1 MSDHEEVEPLEPG
14 CEFCGVGLGTGLH
27 LVPEAKGLPGICL
40 ECAQDMDRT
49 DDSAAE
55 EGPGIED
62 SDSYREALRD
72 AGRSHLLGS

>member
-1 MSDHEEVEPLEPG
+1 MPYHKMCPR
-14 CEFCGVGLGTGLH
+14 CGVEVGT
-27 LVPEAKGLPGICL
+27 PRNPQAKGSDLCL

>member
-1 MSDHEEVEPLEPG
+1 MPYHKMCPR
-14 CEFCGVGLGTGLH
+14 CGVEVGT
-27 LVPEAKGLPGICL
+27 PRNPQAKGSDLCL

-62 SDSYREALRD
+62 SDSYRD
-72 AGRSHLLGS
+72 AMRESGRGHLAR